1 MRGSEDVQQHF
12 DICGDYQADN
22 PFLERQ
28 PFKHIFMKYAF
39 LAYKKARI
47 SISKLWPLKEWQEY
61 LWREDELLNIRQSD
75 NSAIKCVCDD
85 EAAFFCIEHISILEL
100 IPKEDLNAV
109 IRGIE
114 HFRFKHAA
122 GKTFNS
128 HTPHTNWF
136 DSFNEGQA
144 YSLLDTIQLK
154 DSSTLKKYV
163 SQISFHAV
171 NLSSSFFSLKITVTL
186 NKDIVNHLSNYVV
199 DNIPDQIRITGFENK
214 HWYEFSHLAYGTFS
228 GSIYKNETF
237 ESVLKDLTWRVAKE
251 VQRFI
256 PSMLF
261 TSQQCCPQYI
271 CSIKTNIDGNSNRNF
286 WNSIDIDSHWCDF
299 SPDLTSCIAWR
310 PHGEPVFLFLPPQ
323 NIKQEIGA
331 SVESYH
337 IADKL
342 CYLLLYQKLSQYI
355 RERLPIFSN
364 KINSKRKS
372 LKAWL
377 KLKVDFDKE
386 MFFPIRFLNEVEDQT
401 NNSFSYITLRPNKKT
416 FISTLYADLFESIQ
430 KTVDLYSGINSL
442 FQSNIDYM
450 SAKNNFST
458 QNKALGVSILAVIVA
473 IISIIITVVISIATN
488 EDATIRLIEL
498 LQTLIS
504 CKE

>member
-1 MRGSEDVQQHF
+1 MRQHF

-28 PFKHIFMKYAF
+28 PFKHLFMKYAF

-47 SISKLWPLKEWQEY
+47 SISKFRPLKDWQEY
-61 LWREDELLNIRQSD
+61 LWREDELLNFRQFD
-75 NSAIKCVCDD
+75 NSAIKC
-85 EAAFFCIEHISILEL
+85 IESEPPFLQIKHISILEL
-100 IPKEDLNAV
+100 IPKEDWNVV
-109 IRGIE
+109 IKGIE

-128 HTPHTNWF
+128 HSPHTNWF
-136 DSFNEGQA
+136 DSFNDGHA

-154 DSSTLKKYV
+154 ENSVLKKYV

-171 NLSSSFFSLKITVTL
+171 NLSSSFFSLKITVIL
-186 NKDIVNHLSNYVV
+186 DKDIVNRLSNYVIG
-199 DNIPDQIRITGFENK
+199 NIPDQVRITGFENK

-228 GSIYKNETF
+228 GSIYKREIF
-237 ESVLKDLTWRVAKE
+237 ESVLKDLAWQVAKE

-261 TSQQCCPQYI
+261 TSQQCCPQYV
-271 CSIKTNIDGNSNRNF
+271 CSIKTNIDGNSNRDF
-286 WNSIDIDSHWCDF
+286 WRSLDIDSRWCDF

-310 PHGEPVFLFLPPQ
+310 THGEPVFLFIPPQ
-323 NIKQEIGA
+323 NIEHEIGA
-331 SVESYH
+331 DVESYH

-342 CYLLLYQKLSQYI
+342 CYLLLYQKLSKYV
-355 RERLPIFSN
+355 RDRLPIFSN
-364 KINSKRKS
+364 KINSKRKN

-377 KLKVDFDKE
+377 KLKVDFDTE
-386 MFFPIRFLNEVEDQT
+386 MFFPIRFLNEIEEQT
-401 NNSFSYITLRPNKKT
+401 NNSFSYITLRPSKKT
-416 FISTLYADLFESIQ
+416 LISILYTDLFESIQ
-430 KTVDLYSGINSL
+430 KTIGLYNGINSL

-473 IISIIITVVISIATN
+473 IISIIITAIISIATN

-498 LQTLIS
+498 LQALIS